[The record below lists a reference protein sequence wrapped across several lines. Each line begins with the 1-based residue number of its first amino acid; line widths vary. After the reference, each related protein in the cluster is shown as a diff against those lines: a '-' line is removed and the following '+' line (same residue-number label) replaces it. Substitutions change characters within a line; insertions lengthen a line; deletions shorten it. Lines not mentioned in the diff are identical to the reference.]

1 MGLSPHN
8 WRQQTDGIMIRL
20 IPFFLVL
27 AVALAAEARNIHVSY
42 DLDEVNQERFA
53 SRGLI
58 GGLQH
63 LPKEI
68 SYGGR
73 HSIVKRAPLVPFP
86 FPLAKFKKP
95 LKIPLKIP
103 PYIATLALAV
113 CVAGACAG

>member
-1 MGLSPHN
+1 M
-8 WRQQTDGIMIRL
+8 
-20 IPFFLVL
+20 
-27 AVALAAEARNIHVSY
+27 VALAAEARNIHVSF

-68 SYGGR
+68 RYGGR

-86 FPLAKFKKP
+86 FPLAKFKFKKP
-95 LKIPLKIP
+95 LGG
-103 PYIATLALAV
+103 ALAL
-113 CVAGACAG
+113 CVAGACVGR